1 MTPIGTCTFSS
12 LFIAPFAI
20 DRNNPNHLVFGGAS
34 YCETLNG
41 GATWVRSNN
50 GLPFS
55 RNGGI
60 QAVAIAPSNAAVLY
74 SGTDAGYVYKATTGN
89 TAANANWADC
99 ASAALP
105 KTAPTTAIAVD
116 LTSADTIY
124 ASFGGFGVGHV
135 WKTTDCVSWTNITS
149 NLPDAPTTSV
159 TVYPISGGH
168 ALIVGTDVG
177 VFLSTNEGASW
188 SALQNGLPKVGIQQ
202 VFTDVLLTTLFVA
215 THGRGMWTMPIPQD
229 TFVAP
234 AVSSVSPQPLSI
246 GGGTITITGM
256 NFRSGA
262 AVYIDGTAASGV
274 TFVNGTTLTA
284 TAPAH
289 AAGLA
294 LVVVVNTDGQG
305 SVPVR
310 LTYAVPTPVNR
321 AGSGGIAPA
330 VGPLPRATGGGTA
343 PLGPPPSRT

>member
-1 MTPIGTCTFSS
+1 M
-12 LFIAPFAI
+12 
-20 DRNNPNHLVFGGAS
+20 
-34 YCETLNG
+34 
-41 GATWVRSNN
+41 
-50 GLPFS
+50 
-55 RNGGI
+55 
-60 QAVAIAPSNAAVLY
+60 
-74 SGTDAGYVYKATTGN
+74 
-89 TAANANWADC
+89 
-99 ASAALP
+99 
-105 KTAPTTAIAVD
+105 
-116 LTSADTIY
+116 
-124 ASFGGFGVGHV
+124 
-135 WKTTDCVSWTNITS
+135 WK
-149 NLPDAPTTSV
+149 
-159 TVYPISGGH
+159 
-168 ALIVGTDVG
+168 
-177 VFLSTNEGASW
+177 
-188 SALQNGLPKVGIQQ
+188 
-202 VFTDVLLTTLFVA
+202 
-215 THGRGMWTMPIPQD
+215 MPIPQD
-229 TFVAP
+229 TFFAP

-330 VGPLPRATGGGTA
+330 VGPPPRATGGGTA